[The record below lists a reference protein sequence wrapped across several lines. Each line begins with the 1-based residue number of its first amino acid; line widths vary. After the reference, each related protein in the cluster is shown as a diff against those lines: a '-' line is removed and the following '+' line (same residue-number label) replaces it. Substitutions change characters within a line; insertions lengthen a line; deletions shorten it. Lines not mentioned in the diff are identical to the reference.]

1 MKSIYIAQIL
11 PYEIRQ
17 RLLGL
22 AAKAEM
28 AQAESPVGRE
38 SVAYKKCIEDIDRV
52 TSDAKAKFSH
62 LYRKS

>member
-17 RLLGL
+17 RLLTC
-22 AAKAEM
+22 AIKAEM

-38 SVAYKKCIEDIDRV
+38 SAAYKRVIDDIDKV
-52 TSDAKAKFSH
+52 TADAKSKCPH
-62 LYRKS
+62 LYRKV